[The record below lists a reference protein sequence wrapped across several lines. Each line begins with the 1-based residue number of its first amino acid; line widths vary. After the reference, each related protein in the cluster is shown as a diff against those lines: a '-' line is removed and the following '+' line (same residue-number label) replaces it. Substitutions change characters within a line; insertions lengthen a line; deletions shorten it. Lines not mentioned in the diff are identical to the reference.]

1 MRKEENMENLMKDIV
16 ASRMAAPLECQ
27 LKKDVEFQNCREKF
41 SLVFGKLQKKL
52 EGNKKESKLLDEMN
66 KAMNDYICRYG
77 EAAYCMGFHDGMG
90 LGLEHVNTYG
100 QKDGMK
106 ELPRMSVEDMTHL
119 IYIMDAYR
127 QLNITFCGEE
137 MMLGFDEGCIGSLS
151 RIYKVITHNV
161 CAEMRENDFA
171 KEDEILLD
179 TLLTPEERAEKLLG
193 K

>member
-1 MRKEENMENLMKDIV
+1 MENLMKDIV
-16 ASRMAAPLECQ
+16 ANRMAAPLECQ
-27 LKKDVEFQNCREKF
+27 LQKDVEFQNYREKF

-52 EGNKKESKLLDEMN
+52 SDNRKKIKLLDKLD
-66 KAMNDYICRYG
+66 KAMTDYTCRYG
-77 EAAYCMGFHDGMG
+77 EIAYYLGFHDGMSV
-90 LGLEHVNTYG
+90 GLEHAGTCV
-100 QKDGMK
+100 QKDEMEEQTGI
-106 ELPRMSVEDMTHL
+106 SVEDMTHL

-151 RIYKVITHNV
+151 RIYKVIAHNV

-179 TLLTPEERAEKLLG
+179 TSLTPEERAKKLLG